1 MQYMQLTMYCCQY
14 WFFNPVNVVLLTHC
28 FGNLSTWN
36 CCFSE
41 CVYGIVRLILFS
53 STNMH
58 HQRFFLNLFSSTNMH
73 HQRFFQNLFI
83 STNMHHQRFF
93 LELVHQ
99 YKHASSKNY
108 FRTCLLVPS
117 CIIKDL
123 FKNLFIST
131 NMHHQKLFQNL
142 FISTIMHH
150 QRFF

>member
-41 CVYGIVRLILFS
+41 CLYGIVRLILFS

-73 HQRFFQNLFI
+73 HQRFF
-83 STNMHHQRFF
+83 

-99 YKHASSKNY
+99 YKHASSKIFFRTCLLVQTCIIKNY

-117 CIIKDL
+117 CIIKDF

-131 NMHHQKLFQNL
+131 NMQ
-142 FISTIMHH
+142 H

>member
-41 CVYGIVRLILFS
+41 CLYGIVRLILFS

-73 HQRFFQNLFI
+73 HQRFF
-83 STNMHHQRFF
+83 

-99 YKHASSKNY
+99 YKHATSKI
-108 FRTCLLVPS
+108 FFGTCLLVQT
-117 CIIKDL
+117 CIIKD
-123 FKNLFIST
+123 FFQNLFIST

-142 FISTIMHH
+142 FISTNMHH
-150 QRFF
+150 QIFF